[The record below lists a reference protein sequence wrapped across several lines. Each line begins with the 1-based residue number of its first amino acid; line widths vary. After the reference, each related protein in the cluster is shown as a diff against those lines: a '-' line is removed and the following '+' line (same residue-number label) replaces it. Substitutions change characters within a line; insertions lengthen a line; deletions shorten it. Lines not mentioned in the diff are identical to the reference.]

1 MKKKIVV
8 LGLLVCFLLSLSACK
23 YKNTEKYSDE
33 VLERRKAAYEKYLAE
48 TYPDQKFTVRV
59 WQEYGKK
66 TGAAG
71 LPDYEGYLL
80 YHVIIDS
87 EGNIFQICEYGKD
100 KYGDNYQE
108 VKEGRVHYSERGRE
122 LFYREDGTWYEANH

>member
-59 WQEYGKK
+59 WQEYGEK
-66 TGAAG
+66 TGAM
-71 LPDYEGYLL
+71 L
-80 YHVIIDS
+80 S
-87 EGNIFQICEYGKD
+87 
-100 KYGDNYQE
+100 
-108 VKEGRVHYSERGRE
+108 
-122 LFYREDGTWYEANH
+122 